1 MQEMNAFTIIA
12 TLILYGL
19 TFLCFFIP
27 FKKEQRQ
34 TAYITAGTLAV
45 IITLTLIGNL
55 DFLVIFIWPVI
66 IMFQIIFIS
75 YWTFTAF
82 NKKKTGLVL
91 STILTI
97 GFLLLIMQPWIS
109 DWTFSKK
116 DVTKILSFH
125 NLELKDDFKILKNEA
140 VGFRDYYETFTLKLS
155 DNDFN
160 RISQTIKTSKNYKGH
175 FTDYSN
181 LPSADY
187 KTTDTIDFETDNHF
201 EREYWTNKKMENG
214 TYHFRFQLD
223 KKDKELSYIG
233 SDE

>member
-1 MQEMNAFTIIA
+1 MQEMNTFTI
-12 TLILYGL
+12 TLSLILYGL

-27 FKKEQRQ
+27 FKNGHRL
-34 TAYITAGTLAV
+34 TGYITGGILGV

-75 YWTFTAF
+75 YWTFNAF
-82 NKKKTGLVL
+82 KRKKTGQIIASIL
-91 STILTI
+91 SI

-116 DVTKILSFH
+116 DATKILGFH
-125 NLELKDDFKILKNEA
+125 NIELKDDFKILKNEA
-140 VGFRDYYETFTLKLS
+140 GGFRDYCETFTLKLS
-155 DNDFN
+155 DTDFN
-160 RISQTIKTSKNYKGH
+160 CISQTIKTSKNYKGH

-181 LPSADY
+181 LPTADY

-201 EREYWTNKKMENG
+201 EREYWTSLKMENG

-223 KKDKELSYIG
+223 KQNKELSYIG